1 MKVGLLCG
9 LVAGGI
15 TIVACGPTS
24 NNNQTAS
31 AESAKMQIQEDDDSV
46 EESASL
52 GLAGTGDRICKLSY
66 ELVKKDAAGNYSV
79 SASGVQTDNLN
90 RTGFGRGCLNF
101 CVAAF
106 DELMKVNKPNG
117 IEILVKA
124 CSFAE
129 TATPAVAVFQSTLN
143 SCKVIQ
149 ADQKVILAVQKNRQE
164 CVTECNNRETT
175 NPGRRCE
182 WGTEILRAHPL
193 NQCVIRGGAGKML
206 FQGSVTRFNCST
218 ECKARTTS
226 NPLRTCLWGGEN
238 VKQ

>member
-1 MKVGLLCG
+1 M
-9 LVAGGI
+9 
-15 TIVACGPTS
+15 
-24 NNNQTAS
+24 
-31 AESAKMQIQEDDDSV
+31 
-46 EESASL
+46 
-52 GLAGTGDRICKLSY
+52 GLAGMGDRICRLNFD
-66 ELVKKDAAGNYSV
+66 LVKKDAAGNYSV
-79 SASGVQTDNLN
+79 VGNGTNTDNLS

-117 IEILVKA
+117 IEILVKD
-124 CSFAE
+124 CSFGQ
-129 TATPAVAVFQSTLN
+129 TATPAISTFQSTLK

-149 ADQKVILAVQKNRQE
+149 ADQKVILAASKTRQE
-164 CVTECNNRETT
+164 CLTECSNREQT

-182 WGTEILRAHPL
+182 WGTEVLRAHPL

-218 ECKARTTS
+218 ECKARSQT
-226 NPLRTCLWGGEN
+226 NPLRTCNWGAEN

>member
-90 RTGFGRGCLNF
+90 RTGFGRGCL
-101 CVAAF
+101 
-106 DELMKVNKPNG
+106 
-117 IEILVKA
+117 
-124 CSFAE
+124 
-129 TATPAVAVFQSTLN
+129 
-143 SCKVIQ
+143 
-149 ADQKVILAVQKNRQE
+149 
-164 CVTECNNRETT
+164 
-175 NPGRRCE
+175 
-182 WGTEILRAHPL
+182 
-193 NQCVIRGGAGKML
+193 
-206 FQGSVTRFNCST
+206 
-218 ECKARTTS
+218 
-226 NPLRTCLWGGEN
+226 
-238 VKQ
+238 